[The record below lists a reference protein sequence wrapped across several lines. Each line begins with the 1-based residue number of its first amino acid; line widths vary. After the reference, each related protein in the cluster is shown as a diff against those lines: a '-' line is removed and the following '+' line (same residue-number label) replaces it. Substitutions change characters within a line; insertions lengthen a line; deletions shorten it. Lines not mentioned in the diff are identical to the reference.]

1 MAVMYGD
8 SEMAKETTEVLPFKF
23 VNAKPISRDSRVDE
37 SVLC

>member
-1 MAVMYGD
+1 MYRD
-8 SEMAKETTEVLPFKF
+8 CEMAKEMTELLPFKL